1 MKTNKLIKEMKKFN
15 RQVPSEELENKVR
28 HNIKTNFVFDEKPA
42 YKFKRFVM
50 KTWMKL
56 AFSSVVTVI
65 ITACIVFYLFDQ
77 PNQVVTSTQKF
88 NRSLDSAATHKKPG
102 KIAGL
107 KRATKVSS
115 KKDDYLG
122 RISDKKESLAFL
134 FESETANGPMSQIS
148 EDNESLIVLSESK
161 AVNGPARKW
170 SMAKAKGKKRASSVR
185 YDYDCF
191 GASPVTM
198 QVLKPQPRENFN
210 TEDYDRIYDNEFK
223 EALNT
228 PLSTF
233 SIDVDSASYANLRR
247 FLNANAM
254 PPKGAVRIEEMINYF
269 TYDYPQPKNDLP
281 FTITTEVVKCPWKP
295 ENNLVMIGLQGKEIK
310 IDKLPPNNLVF
321 LLDVSGSMNS
331 RNKLPLLKSAFK
343 LLVKQLR
350 PIDRVSI
357 VVYAGAAGLVLDATP
372 GDRKDKILKAIDNLK
387 AGGSTAGGAGI
398 KLAYKIAKDNLISNG
413 NNRIII
419 ATDGDFNIG
428 VSSDSALVRMIEE
441 RRDQGIFLTVLGFG
455 MGNYKDNKME
465 KLADKGNGNYAYID
479 DIMEAKKVLVNEL
492 GATLFT
498 IAKDVKLQIE
508 FNPSEVKAY
517 RLIGYENRVLAKED
531 FNDDKKDAGE
541 LGAGHSVTAFYE
553 IVPADST
560 QTFAKVDD
568 LKYQKTK
575 INKSKE
581 LLTIK
586 LRYKKPDEDK
596 SKLIS
601 KIVKSDDIKKEMSE
615 NCAFACAVAEFGM
628 LLRDSE
634 YKGSA
639 SYKSIL
645 DRARNS
651 KGKDFN
657 GYRAEF
663 VRLVERAELV
673 KQ

>member
-1 MKTNKLIKEMKKFN
+1 MKTNKLIKEMKKFD
-15 RQVPSEELENKVR
+15 RQVPSEQLENKIR
-28 HNIKTNFVFDEKPA
+28 HDIKTNFVFDEKLA

-50 KTWMKL
+50 NNSL
-56 AFSSVVTVI
+56 LLISSTLCAIVVTLSIISLFPVEMKSFNPAWDSSFKEYNSKGSVI
-65 ITACIVFYLFDQ
+65 AQKKSGKRTAL
-77 PNQVVTSTQKF
+77 
-88 NRSLDSAATHKKPG
+88 
-102 KIAGL
+102 
-107 KRATKVSS
+107 
-115 KKDDYLG
+115 
-122 RISDKKESLAFL
+122 KKESKLY
-134 FESETANGPMSQIS
+134 SEKNDYDLQAQVTDEKEA
-148 EDNESLIVLSESK
+148 IVLAECKVADKPADGRARTHYFAKSK
-161 AVNGPARKW
+161 GTT
-170 SMAKAKGKKRASSVR
+170 RASGVA

-191 GASPVTM
+191 GAPASIPAPIPKP
-198 QVLKPQPRENFN
+198 KPQSREEFN

-247 FLNANAM
+247 FLNSNAM
-254 PPKGAVRIEEMINYF
+254 PPKDAVRIEEMINYF
-269 TYDYPQPKNDLP
+269 TYDYPQPKKDVP
-281 FTITTEVVKCPWKP
+281 FTITTELVKCPW
-295 ENNLVMIGLQGKEIK
+295 NQQNDLVMIGLQGKEIK

-321 LLDVSGSMNS
+321 LLDVSGSMNN

-343 LLVKQLR
+343 LLTKQLR
-350 PIDRVSI
+350 SVDRVSI
-357 VVYAGAAGLVLDATP
+357 VVYAGAAGLVLDSTS
-372 GDRKDKILKAIDNLK
+372 GNQKDKILKAIDNLN

-398 KLAYKIAKDNLISNG
+398 KLAYKIAKENLISNG

-428 VSSDSALVRMIEE
+428 VSSDSELVRMIEE
-441 RRDQGIFLTVLGFG
+441 KRNDGIFLTVLGFG

-560 QTFAKVDD
+560 QTFAKVDK

-581 LLTIK
+581 LLTVK

-601 KIVKSDDIKKEMSE
+601 KIVKSGDIKNEMSE
-615 NCAFACAVAEFGM
+615 NCAFASAVAEFGM
-628 LLRDSE
+628 LLRDSK

-639 SYKSIL
+639 SYKNIL
-645 DRARNS
+645 NRARNS

>member
-15 RQVPSEELENKVR
+15 RQVHSEELENKVR

-42 YKFKRFVM
+42 YKFKRSVM
-50 KTWMKL
+50 KKIILLTSGSL
-56 AFSSVVTVI
+56 AAVVVTLFIISLLPVGMESFSPAWDSSFKRFSSKNPATDK
-65 ITACIVFYLFDQ
+65 IVMERIANLG
-77 PNQVVTSTQKF
+77 K
-88 NRSLDSAATHKKPG
+88 AA
-102 KIAGL
+102 
-107 KRATKVSS
+107 KVSS
-115 KKDDYLG
+115 KRYDSL
-122 RISDKKESLAFL
+122 RISDKKDFELVAGGSLPQTSDEYKPVL
-134 FESETANGPMSQIS
+134 LCETKVADGLRPKLSMSKSKGRRRISGDDSAYYYSVDSPSIPAPMPK
-148 EDNESLIVLSESK
+148 SK
-161 AVNGPARKW
+161 
-170 SMAKAKGKKRASSVR
+170 
-185 YDYDCF
+185 
-191 GASPVTM
+191 
-198 QVLKPQPRENFN
+198 PREEFN

-247 FLNANAM
+247 FLNSNAM
-254 PPKGAVRIEEMINYF
+254 PPKDAARIEEMVNYF
-269 TYDYPQPKNDLP
+269 TYDYPQPKNELP

-357 VVYAGAAGLVLDATP
+357 VVYAGAAGLVLDSTS
-372 GDRKDKILKAIDNLK
+372 GNQKDKILKAIDKLN

-398 KLAYKIAKDNLISNG
+398 KLAYKIAKENLISNG

-428 VSSDSALVRMIEE
+428 ASSDSALVRLIEE
-441 RRDQGIFLTVLGFG
+441 KRDDGIFLTVLGFG

-517 RLIGYENRVLAKED
+517 RLIGYENRILAKED
-531 FNDDKKDAGE
+531 FNNDKKDAGE

-581 LLTIK
+581 LLTVK
-586 LRYKKPDEDK
+586 LRYKKPNEDK

-601 KIVKSDDIKKEMSE
+601 RIVKSDDIKNEMSE
-615 NCAFACAVAEFGM
+615 NCAFASAVAEFGM

>member
-1 MKTNKLIKEMKKFN
+1 MKTKKIINEMKKFS
-15 RQVPSEELENKVR
+15 RQVPSKDFEEEVR
-28 HNIKTNFVFDEKPA
+28 HNIKTSFVFDEKPN
-42 YKFKRFVM
+42 YNFKEFIM
-50 KTWMKL
+50 KTWKKFAFGSVTAVVASGFIIYILSVFPVGMK
-56 AFSSVVTVI
+56 SYCENPEMI
-65 ITACIVFYLFDQ
+65 NKENEKIVNKLIHDY
-77 PNQVVTSTQKF
+77 NNSK
-88 NRSLDSAATHKKPG
+88 NYKSKSG
-102 KIAGL
+102 KI
-107 KRATKVSS
+107 
-115 KKDDYLG
+115 
-122 RISDKKESLAFL
+122 IEEKEYDL
-134 FESETANGPMSQIS
+134 FS
-148 EDNESLIVLSESK
+148 
-161 AVNGPARKW
+161 
-170 SMAKAKGKKRASSVR
+170 
-185 YDYDCF
+185 
-191 GASPVTM
+191 
-198 QVLKPQPRENFN
+198 

-223 EALNT
+223 DSRNN

-233 SIDVDSASYANLRR
+233 SIDVDSASYANMRR
-247 FLNANAM
+247 YLNSNSM
-254 PPKGAVRIEEMINYF
+254 PPKDAVRIEEMINYF
-269 TYDYPQPKNDLP
+269 NYDYPQPEKDEP
-281 FTITTEVVKCPWKP
+281 FSISSEVVKCPWNS
-295 ENNLVMIGLQGKEIK
+295 ENNLVMIGLQGKKIN

-321 LLDVSGSMNS
+321 LLDVSGSMDS
-331 RNKLPLLKSAFK
+331 PNKLPLLKSAFK

-350 PIDRVSI
+350 PVDRVSI
-357 VVYAGAAGLVLDATP
+357 VVYAGAAGMVLDATP
-372 GDRKDKILKAIDNLK
+372 GDRKNKILNAINNLN

-398 KLAYKIAKDNLISNG
+398 KLAYKIAKENLISEG

-428 VSSDSALVRMIEE
+428 ASSDSALVRMIEE
-441 RRDQGIFLTVLGFG
+441 KRDDGIFLTVLGFG

-575 INKSKE
+575 TNKSKE
-581 LLTIK
+581 LLTVK
-586 LRYKKPDEDK
+586 LRYKKPKEDT
-596 SKLIS
+596 SKLTSQTI
-601 KIVKSDDIKKEMSE
+601 KRGDIKKEMSE
-615 NCAFACAVAEFGM
+615 DCAFASGVAEFGM
-628 LLRDSE
+628 LLRDSK
-634 YKGSA
+634 YKGDA
-639 SYKSIL
+639 SYKTIL
-645 DRARNS
+645 NRARNS

-663 VRLVERAELV
+663 VRLVERAELISHQ
-673 KQ
+673 KE